1 MEKLLEI
8 NELYK
13 KIGSKRILNGLSF
26 DLEPGK
32 VLGIMG
38 PNGNGKTTLL
48 NIIQGF
54 LRPTR
59 GEVKVNG
66 IKVGTETKKPVSFL
80 QDKVPYSRGMKIKDA
95 VKFYQDFFQDFD
107 KEKAMKILETMKLSE
122 DMKIRDLS
130 KGMTEKL
137 GVCLTLSRKAKVYL
151 LDEPISG
158 VDPVAR
164 EKILDTII
172 ANIGEDSSLIITT
185 HYVGE
190 LEQIFDEV
198 LFIGEGRVIEKGEAE
213 EMRMKYGMSID
224 GVYRKIFA
232 E

>member
-1 MEKLLEI
+1 MDNILEI
-8 NELYK
+8 NNLVK
-13 KIGSKRILNGLSF
+13 RIGSKNILNGLTF
-26 DLEPGK
+26 NLDKGK

-54 LRPTR
+54 LRPTV
-59 GEVKVNG
+59 GEVQING
-66 IKVGTETKKPVSFL
+66 ISLGVETKKLVSFL
-80 QDKVPYSRGMKIKDA
+80 QDNVPYNKSMKIKEA
-95 VKFYQDFFQDFD
+95 VKFYETFFEDFD
-107 KEKAMKILETMKLSE
+107 RDKMASLLVSMKL
-122 DMKIRDLS
+122 DPNMKIRNLS
-130 KGMTEKL
+130 KGMKEKL
-137 GVCLTLSRKAKVYL
+137 SLSLTLSRKVKLYM

-172 ANIGEDSSLIITT
+172 DSISEDSSLIITT

-190 LEQIFDEV
+190 LERIFDEV
-198 LFIGEGRVIEKGEAE
+198 LFLGDGVIVDKGDAE
-213 EMRMKYGMSID
+213 DMRIKYGMSID
-224 GVYRKIFA
+224 GIYRKLFA